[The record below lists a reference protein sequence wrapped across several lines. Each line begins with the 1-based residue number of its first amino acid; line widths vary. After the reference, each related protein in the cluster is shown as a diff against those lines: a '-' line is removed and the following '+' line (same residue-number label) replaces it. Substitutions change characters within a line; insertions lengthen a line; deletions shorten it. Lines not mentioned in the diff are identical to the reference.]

1 MTCLKIF
8 RLITGLGAAAVLLC
22 QLLLTSPAVR
32 GQGASP
38 HSNPPRIPPVEEKDW
53 SQPQRELLT
62 PLRTENGQVL
72 NLYKTLVR
80 YPELFSPRLE
90 FGRYIQRESSLPAHD
105 RELLICRIA
114 WLSGGEYEW
123 TAHSRIALQNGWSA
137 QEVERIA
144 KGPEAPGWNAFD
156 QALLRAADE
165 LFRNIFITDETWKTL
180 ASRYTTEQMMDAV
193 MTVGGYHMLAMA
205 LNTFGVPVD
214 TGPAGVPWISGTT
227 PVEKKPFGKKPGGK
241 QGSGDMR
248 FRPKGSGGIPIRL
261 KVPRI
266 EAVTEANWSPEQREF
281 LAPIRQDRGYL
292 PNVYATMARNPQMY
306 RHWIIF
312 ARHILR
318 ASSLPARERE
328 MLICRTAWLS
338 SGEYEWAAH
347 VRIGKQN
354 GLTDDEIQR
363 LAIGPGAAGWPVQ
376 DAAVVRAVDELF
388 YDGLISDAAWKSLA
402 ERFQTPQLMDLVFTV
417 GAYKM
422 LAMALNS
429 FGMQLDSDMT
439 GFAGYGNP
447 KSSARRSE

>member
-1 MTCLKIF
+1 MARIKMF
-8 RLITGLGAAAVLLC
+8 RTVTGLGAAAGLVS
-22 QLLLTSPAVR
+22 QLLLASLAF
-32 GQGASP
+32 GAEGASP
-38 HSNPPRIPPVEEKDW
+38 PLNAPRVPPVEEKDW
-53 SQPQRELLT
+53 TPAQRELLT

-90 FGRYIQRESSLPAHD
+90 FGRYILRESSLPARD

-123 TAHSRIALQNGWSA
+123 TAHSRLAIQNGWSA

-144 KGPEAPGWNAFD
+144 KGPEAAGWSAFD
-156 QALLRAADE
+156 RALLGAADE
-165 LFRNIFITDETWKTL
+165 LFRNIFISDGTWKTL
-180 ASRYTTEQMMDAV
+180 ASRYSTQQIMDAI

-205 LNTFGVPVD
+205 LNTFAVPVD
-214 TGPAGVPWISGTT
+214 TGPAGVPWSGN
-227 PVEKKPFGKKPGGK
+227 KPGDK
-241 QGSGDMR
+241 KR
-248 FRPKGSGGIPIRL
+248 FRPEGTGGIPIRL

-266 EAVTEANWSPEQREF
+266 APVTEANWSPEQREF
-281 LAPIRQDRGYL
+281 LAPIRQDRGFL
-292 PNVYATMARNPQMY
+292 PNVYATMSQDPQMY
-306 RHWIIF
+306 RHWIVF

-354 GLTDDEIQR
+354 GLTDDEIER
-363 LAIGPGAAGWPVQ
+363 LAVGPNAAGWPAQ

-388 YDGLISDAAWKSLA
+388 YDGFISDVTWTPLAA
-402 ERFQTPQLMDLVFTV
+402 RFQTPQLMDLVFTV
-417 GAYKM
+417 GSYKM

-429 FGMQLDSDMT
+429 FGTQLDSDMT
-439 GFAGYGNP
+439 GFAAHGGQ
-447 KSSARRSE
+447 KSAAGRTK

>member
-1 MTCLKIF
+1 
-8 RLITGLGAAAVLLC
+8 LGTAAVLLC
-22 QLLLTSPAVR
+22 ELCITSLSFAGD
-32 GQGASP
+32 GQAPTKST
-38 HSNPPRIPPVEEKDW
+38 PRISPVEEKDW
-53 SQPQRELLT
+53 TPVQRELLT

-90 FGRYIQRESSLPAHD
+90 FGRYIQRESSLPARD

-123 TAHSRIALQNGWSA
+123 TAHSRIAIQNGWSA

-144 KGPEAPGWNAFD
+144 KGPDAPGWDAFN

-165 LFRNIFITDETWKTL
+165 LFRNIFISDETWKTL
-180 ASRYTTEQMMDAV
+180 QSRYTTQQMMDAV
-193 MTVGGYHMLAMA
+193 MTVGGYHILAMA

-214 TGPAGVPWISGTT
+214 SGPAGVHWSR
-227 PVEKKPFGKKPGGK
+227 GKKRSRP
-241 QGSGDMR
+241 QGT
-248 FRPKGSGGIPIRL
+248 GGIPIRL
-261 KVPRI
+261 KSPRI
-266 EAVTEANWSPEQREF
+266 EPVMETNWSPEQREF

-292 PNVYATMARNPQMY
+292 PNVYATMARDPQMY
-306 RHWIIF
+306 GHWIVF

-318 ASSLPARERE
+318 ASRLPARERE

-354 GLTDDEIQR
+354 GLTDDEIHR
-363 LAIGPGAAGWPVQ
+363 LAIGPKAAGWPAQ
-376 DAAVVRAVDELF
+376 DAVVVRAVDELF
-388 YDGLISDAAWKSLA
+388 YDGFISDSTWKPLT

-439 GFAGYGNP
+439 GFAHAGR
-447 KSSARRSE
+447 AR